1 MKRSLTKSKLF
12 GIKEVTL
19 QTVASTANVNVTTT
33 KRNNYIIEETLREAE
48 RKKAEAITILRRYTI
63 R

>member
-12 GIKEVTL
+12 GIKEVTQ
-19 QTVASTANVNVTTT
+19 QTVASTANVNARTT
-33 KRNNYIIEETLREAE
+33 KRNHSVIEALREAE